1 MPSSEPAL
9 ISVGAVPNPVGRWHK
24 CDHKCAP
31 ACNEHVRCLA
41 FFERKSAQHLL
52 ARPMMTYQVIAVHS
66 NEYSVA
72 LMCAVLEVSV
82 SGYYAWRKREPS
94 RHSRE
99 DAFLAEKIVEAFQ
112 HNRRFPRLFCSLY
125 LSLSR
130 CASRG
135 RGHSKNRHG

>member
-31 ACNEHVRCLA
+31 ACNEHVRCPA

-52 ARPMMTYQVIAVHS
+52 ARPMMTSQFMAVHS
-66 NEYSVA
+66 QEYCVA

-82 SGYYAWRKREPS
+82 SGYDAWRKREPG

-112 HNRRFPRLFCSLY
+112 HNRRFPRLF
-125 LSLSR
+125 
-130 CASRG
+130 
-135 RGHSKNRHG
+135 